1 VRTGDDRIL
10 TIPNGISVARLCCVP
25 VFLWLLFGRDDR
37 AAAAVLLAVLGATD
51 WVDGWIARR
60 FDQGSTL
67 GKIVDPVA
75 DRILLGV
82 GVAAIMI
89 DRSVPV
95 WIGVVT
101 VAREVI
107 VSVGVLILAALGA
120 KRIDVTWSGKCGTF
134 GLMVAFPLFLAS
146 HASFSWH
153 RGAGVLAW
161 IVIVPSL
168 LMAYYAAAGY
178 VPIARHALRDGR
190 AGRAAAK

>member
-1 VRTGDDRIL
+1 MRTGNDRIL
-10 TIPNGISVARLCCVP
+10 TIPNVISVVRLCCVP

-37 AAAAVLLAVLGATD
+37 AAAAVLLAVTGASD

-67 GKIVDPVA
+67 GKIIDPVA

-95 WIGVVT
+95 WVGLVT

-120 KRIDVTWSGKCGTF
+120 KRIDVTWWGKCGTF

-168 LMAYYAAAGY
+168 LTAYYAAAGY
-178 VPIARHALRDGR
+178 VPIARTALRDGR
-190 AGRAAAK
+190 AGRTAA